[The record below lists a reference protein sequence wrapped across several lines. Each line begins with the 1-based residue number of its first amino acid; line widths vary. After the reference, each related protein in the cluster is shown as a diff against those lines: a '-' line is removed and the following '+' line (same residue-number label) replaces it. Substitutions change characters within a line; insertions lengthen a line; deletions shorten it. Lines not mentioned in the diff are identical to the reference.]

1 MRHLVLSG
9 FMATG
14 KTTLGPRVAGQLGWP
29 FVDTDDAI
37 EVAAGKSVAA
47 IWQGGGEGAFRAIE
61 ARVVEELLGR
71 SSPHVIALGGG
82 VVAQRE
88 LRRLAQ
94 ERACLVT
101 LEASPETIDTRI
113 GDASSRPSLA
123 GHETRS
129 RIAQLLEA
137 RAEAYAECHATVA
150 TDRLTPD
157 EAALAVLAG
166 YRRDSVLV
174 PLGKR
179 SYTVD
184 VVRDAPERLTTA
196 IERLSPTRVIVVTD
210 AVVERARG
218 AALEAALGPI
228 KAPVHRVALPA
239 GEVHKTLASVE
250 VIWSAALGAGA
261 DRKSVV
267 LAYGGGVVCDLA
279 GFAASTLFR
288 GVVWVASPT
297 TLLGMVDAAV
307 GGKTGFDFASGKNL
321 VGSFHQPSGVVCD
334 VGHLATLPTRER
346 TAGLAEVVK
355 IALVADAELLA
366 RLETVA
372 PLLARGDVDAL
383 LPVVRRAVE
392 LKARLVASDERDT
405 GARALLNVGH
415 TAGHALEAHGGFTRR
430 LHGEAVAIGMA
441 IELAAAERLGLTGS
455 SVREAA
461 ERVLRALGLP
471 TKPAPSEIAEAWG
484 HATMDKKR
492 AGTEIDWPIVSHAG
506 EGRVVRIT
514 MDRLRQA
521 ILGDREDLPPS
532 RKAAKG

>member
-1 MRHLVLSG
+1 MRHLILSG

-14 KTTLGPRVAGQLGWP
+14 KTTLGPRVARQLGWP

-37 EVAAGKSVAA
+37 EVTSGTSLAAL
-47 IWQGGGEGAFRAIE
+47 WENGGEGAFRAIE

-82 VVAQRE
+82 VVARRE

-94 ERACLVT
+94 ERGCLVT
-101 LEASPETIDTRI
+101 LEASPETIGTRV

-129 RIAQLLEA
+129 RIAHLLEV
-137 RAEAYAECHATVA
+137 RGDAYAECHATVT
-150 TDRLTPD
+150 TDRLSPD
-157 EAALAVLAG
+157 EAALAVLDA

-184 VVRDAPERLTTA
+184 VVRESPERLTSA
-196 IERLSPTRVIVVTD
+196 IERLSPTRLIVVTD

-218 AALEAALGPI
+218 TALEAALGPI

-250 VIWSAALGAGA
+250 VIWSAALGAGS
-261 DRKSVV
+261 DRRSVI

-288 GVVWVASPT
+288 GVAWVASPT

-321 VGSFHQPSGVVCD
+321 IGSFHQPSGVVCD
-334 VGHLATLPTRER
+334 VGHFSTLPPRER

-366 RLETVA
+366 RLEAMA
-372 PLLARGDVDAL
+372 PMLVRGDADAL
-383 LPVVRRAVE
+383 APVVRRAIE
-392 LKARLVASDERDT
+392 LKARLVATDERDT

-415 TAGHALEAHGGFTRR
+415 TAGHALEANGGFTRR

-441 IELAAAERLGLTGS
+441 VELAAAERLGLTGS

-461 ERVLRALGLP
+461 ERVLGALGLP

-484 HATMDKKR
+484 HAAMDKKR
-492 AGTEIDWPIVSHAG
+492 AGAEIDWPIVSHAG

-514 MDRLRQA
+514 MDRLRRA
-521 ILGDREDLPPS
+521 ILGEAPGVSKER
-532 RKAAKG
+532 